1 METWFW
7 ILGWSLSILTI
18 SGNGSIIFLVCS
30 RRRLR
35 TKNEFIVSL
44 AVADFFVGLST
55 VPSLFFCQEEGDC
68 NGLSNDLRNLFPF
81 ASVVNLCTLVL
92 ERYVAVVMPFK

>member
-30 RRRLR
+30 RRKTKIEVAATVLGFPLLR
-35 TKNEFIVSL
+35 KVDVTWLEGEKRKMRYMEPKN
-44 AVADFFVGLST
+44 T
-55 VPSLFFCQEEGDC
+55 
-68 NGLSNDLRNLFPF
+68 
-81 ASVVNLCTLVL
+81 T
-92 ERYVAVVMPFK
+92 

>member
-35 TKNEFIVSL
+35 TKTNAFIVSL

-55 VPSLFFCQEEGDC
+55 VPSLFFCQEEGDY
-68 NGLSNDLRNLFPF
+68 NG
-81 ASVVNLCTLVL
+81 VI
-92 ERYVAVVMPFK
+92 